1 MVISNAVWSMIRLLQ
16 LLTVMCAYR
25 LLSGFASFFLTWNN
39 VHSLGFFC
47 VFLYILCLFCF
58 LWTWL
63 SVPMPLI
70 AWKQSSM
77 KRSVTDRARI
87 VYGSVFVT
95 VRCPSV
101 CLTHLSTAACRCSGF
116 AAVGQAVSTAF
127 SSDCEQCHVVS
138 WRRMLSTD
146 LFTEWIVKRCSFTDF
161 SAFQMHL
168 HGNIWELQEPK
179 YPEGVYRSGS
189 PAATRLVR
197 IFANFFDSFRV
208 VIVRDCCG
216 LVPKSWWELSLP

>member
-39 VHSLGFFC
+39 VHSLGF
-47 VFLYILCLFCF
+47 VFLRVFIYFVFVLLFMDLVVSSNATHCLE
-58 LWTWL
+58 T
-63 SVPMPLI
+63 V
-70 AWKQSSM
+70 
-77 KRSVTDRARI
+77 
-87 VYGSVFVT
+87 VYETICYWPCSHSIRSVFVT
-95 VRCPSV
+95 VWCPSV

-146 LFTEWIVKRCSFTDF
+146 LFTEWIVKRYSFMTVQHF
-161 SAFQMHL
+161 RCICMETVENCRNLNVQ
-168 HGNIWELQEPK
+168 
-179 YPEGVYRSGS
+179 RSGS